1 MCGEGS
7 VCGTRGVCMVKGG
20 MCGERGGMH
29 GKGGACVAKW
39 RACVAKGACVAR
51 GHALQGA
58 RMAGETVTAVDGTH
72 STGMH
77 SSSKY
82 PYLDKIVS

>member
-1 MCGEGS
+1 MWQ
-7 VCGTRGVCMVKGG
+7 KGG
-20 MCGERGGMH
+20 VHGERGYVWRKGGGMH
-29 GKGGACVAKW
+29 GKGGGACVAKW

-58 RMAGETVTAVDGTH
+58 RMAGGTVTAVDGTH

-77 SSSKY
+77 SCSKY

>member
-1 MCGEGS
+1 MHDEGGMPGEG
-7 VCGTRGVCMVKGG
+7 
-20 MCGERGGMH
+20 
-29 GKGGACVAKW
+29 

-58 RMAGETVTAVDGTH
+58 RMAGGTVTAVDGTH

-77 SSSKY
+77 SCSKY